1 MDDGI
6 QFDMVFNSDLF
17 DRARMIELLE
27 QIRLVLRQAA
37 ADGEVK
43 LSAIDLASVAHRE
56 RAARRVATVDEAVS
70 ELRAS
75 SGDLAGV
82 GRALRD
88 RRRRGTEWPAGALL
102 ARGCGDPACDGDT
115 PITSPR
121 SLRRRMPRAIV
132 NGVNALAEARGRS
145 ALVGWTA
152 AVAALFAKV
161 EDATQLRVRRSD
173 DRRQEQ
179 DSTQPVELVS
189 VGIKDDPSFG
199 NSSMPSAPSWKALRT
214 YLVPMKAHSELE
226 EQPRRGRIPVI
237 EWLDETVNAL
247 NDETPFR
254 LRFLA
259 VGDELDVE
267 LDWQEGSGTSL
278 RAACLLDQLEHLA
291 EQLVIDGNG
300 KISAADLVPVAHRS
314 KLPDIG
320 QLLNTVPLESVPQML
335 ALAAEAHPLRSA
347 VEHGTRSWSYGKFDE
362 VVRRIAGA
370 LYAAG
375 ARRCDVIAVTG
386 ERSCALVASMAAVLR
401 AGGVLLCLDQNLPAG
416 RRELMLREAKVCA
429 ILVIERPTCPRS
441 PMGPFLPSITKG
453 CRLSQPIRYPPQT
466 FQLATLRPTSS
477 SPLERPV
484 CRRGAGRACRPV
496 ALHRMAAKG
505 VRHWFGRSRCSTH
518 WPVVRRRAARCVHA
532 ARKRG
537 DPRYPRQ

>member
-1 MDDGI
+1 
-6 QFDMVFNSDLF
+6 
-17 DRARMIELLE
+17 
-27 QIRLVLRQAA
+27 
-37 ADGEVK
+37 
-43 LSAIDLASVAHRE
+43 
-56 RAARRVATVDEAVS
+56 
-70 ELRAS
+70 
-75 SGDLAGV
+75 
-82 GRALRD
+82 
-88 RRRRGTEWPAGALL
+88 
-102 ARGCGDPACDGDT
+102 
-115 PITSPR
+115 
-121 SLRRRMPRAIV
+121 MPRAIV

-199 NSSMPSAPSWKALRT
+199 ELIDAVGTQLESAAHVLGADEGS
-214 YLVPMKAHSELE
+214 HSELE

-453 CRLSQPIRYPPQT
+453 CRLAADPVSTSDFPTGDAPAYIFFTSGTTGVPKGCWACMPACR
-466 FQLATLRPTSS
+466 TSS
-477 SPLERPV
+477 HGSERRSTLV
-484 CRRGAGRACRPV
+484 RAIALLNSLACRSTSCCAMCSCRSQAGRPSLSPTV
-496 ALHRMAAKG
+496 AM
-505 VRHWFGRSRCSTH
+505 SS
-518 WPVVRRRAARCVHA
+518 
-532 ARKRG
+532 
-537 DPRYPRQ
+537 

>member
-1 MDDGI
+1 M
-6 QFDMVFNSDLF
+6 
-17 DRARMIELLE
+17 
-27 QIRLVLRQAA
+27 
-37 ADGEVK
+37 
-43 LSAIDLASVAHRE
+43 
-56 RAARRVATVDEAVS
+56 
-70 ELRAS
+70 
-75 SGDLAGV
+75 
-82 GRALRD
+82 
-88 RRRRGTEWPAGALL
+88 
-102 ARGCGDPACDGDT
+102 
-115 PITSPR
+115 
-121 SLRRRMPRAIV
+121 
-132 NGVNALAEARGRS
+132 
-145 ALVGWTA
+145 
-152 AVAALFAKV
+152 
-161 EDATQLRVRRSD
+161 
-173 DRRQEQ
+173 
-179 DSTQPVELVS
+179 
-189 VGIKDDPSFG
+189 
-199 NSSMPSAPSWKALRT
+199 
-214 YLVPMKAHSELE
+214 
-226 EQPRRGRIPVI
+226 
-237 EWLDETVNAL
+237 NAL

-477 SPLERPV
+477 SPLERP
-484 CRRGAGRACRPV
+484 GAE
-496 ALHRMAAKG
+496 G
-505 VRHWFGRSRCSTH
+505 VLGVHAGLSHFIAWQRKAFDIGSGD
-518 WPVVRRRAARCVHA
+518 RAAQLTGLSFDVVLRDVFMPLA
-532 ARKRG
+532 SGATLVIP
-537 DPRYPRQ
+537 DSSDVP

>member
-1 MDDGI
+1 M
-6 QFDMVFNSDLF
+6 
-17 DRARMIELLE
+17 
-27 QIRLVLRQAA
+27 
-37 ADGEVK
+37 
-43 LSAIDLASVAHRE
+43 
-56 RAARRVATVDEAVS
+56 
-70 ELRAS
+70 
-75 SGDLAGV
+75 
-82 GRALRD
+82 
-88 RRRRGTEWPAGALL
+88 
-102 ARGCGDPACDGDT
+102 
-115 PITSPR
+115 
-121 SLRRRMPRAIV
+121 
-132 NGVNALAEARGRS
+132 
-145 ALVGWTA
+145 
-152 AVAALFAKV
+152 
-161 EDATQLRVRRSD
+161 
-173 DRRQEQ
+173 
-179 DSTQPVELVS
+179 
-189 VGIKDDPSFG
+189 GIKDDPSFG
-199 NSSMPSAPSWKALRT
+199 ELIDAVGTQLESAAHVLGADEGS
-214 YLVPMKAHSELE
+214 HSELE

-429 ILVIERPTCPRS
+429 ILVIGDRRARVHRWARS
-441 PMGPFLPSITKG
+441 YRRSRRDAVSRSRSGIHL
-453 CRLSQPIRYPPQT
+453 RLSNW
-466 FQLATLRPTSS
+466 
-477 SPLERPV
+477 
-484 CRRGAGRACRPV
+484 RRSGLHLLHLWNDRCAEGVLGVHAGLSHFIAWQRKAFDI
-496 ALHRMAAKG
+496 G
-505 VRHWFGRSRCSTH
+505 SGD
-518 WPVVRRRAARCVHA
+518 RAAQLTGLSFDVVLRDVHA
-532 ARKRG
+532 ARKRATLVIP
-537 DPRYPRQ
+537 DSSDVLLIA

>member
-1 MDDGI
+1 MDGSCRGAVCEGRGRD
-6 QFDMVFNSDLF
+6 
-17 DRARMIELLE
+17 
-27 QIRLVLRQAA
+27 AA
-37 ADGEVK
+37 
-43 LSAIDLASVAHRE
+43 
-56 RAARRVATVDEAVS
+56 
-70 ELRAS
+70 
-75 SGDLAGV
+75 
-82 GRALRD
+82 
-88 RRRRGTEWPAGALL
+88 
-102 ARGCGDPACDGDT
+102 
-115 PITSPR
+115 PR
-121 SLRRRMPRAIV
+121 SPL
-132 NGVNALAEARGRS
+132 GRS
-145 ALVGWTA
+145 QAGTGFDAAGGTRIGGNQGRPVFRELIDAVG
-152 AVAALFAKV
+152 
-161 EDATQLRVRRSD
+161 TQL
-173 DRRQEQ
+173 E
-179 DSTQPVELVS
+179 
-189 VGIKDDPSFG
+189 
-199 NSSMPSAPSWKALRT
+199 SAAHVLGADEGS
-214 YLVPMKAHSELE
+214 HSELE

-429 ILVIERPTCPRS
+429 ILVIGETDVPAFTD
-441 PMGPFLPSITKG
+441 GPVLPSITKG

>member
-1 MDDGI
+1 
-6 QFDMVFNSDLF
+6 
-17 DRARMIELLE
+17 
-27 QIRLVLRQAA
+27 
-37 ADGEVK
+37 
-43 LSAIDLASVAHRE
+43 
-56 RAARRVATVDEAVS
+56 
-70 ELRAS
+70 
-75 SGDLAGV
+75 
-82 GRALRD
+82 
-88 RRRRGTEWPAGALL
+88 
-102 ARGCGDPACDGDT
+102 
-115 PITSPR
+115 
-121 SLRRRMPRAIV
+121 MPRAIV

-199 NSSMPSAPSWKALRT
+199 ELIDAVGTQLESAAHVLGADEGS
-214 YLVPMKAHSELE
+214 HSELE

-429 ILVIERPTCPRS
+429 ILVIGETDVPAFTDGPVLTVDHEGMPSLAADPVSTSDFPTGDAPAYIFFTS
-441 PMGPFLPSITKG
+441 GTTGVPKG
-453 CRLSQPIRYPPQT
+453 CWACMPACR
-466 FQLATLRPTSS
+466 TSS
-477 SPLERPV
+477 HGSERRSTLV
-484 CRRGAGRACRPV
+484 RAIALLNSLACRSTSCCAMCSCRSQAGRPSLSPTV
-496 ALHRMAAKG
+496 AM
-505 VRHWFGRSRCSTH
+505 SS
-518 WPVVRRRAARCVHA
+518 
-532 ARKRG
+532 
-537 DPRYPRQ
+537 

>member
-1 MDDGI
+1 
-6 QFDMVFNSDLF
+6 
-17 DRARMIELLE
+17 
-27 QIRLVLRQAA
+27 
-37 ADGEVK
+37 
-43 LSAIDLASVAHRE
+43 
-56 RAARRVATVDEAVS
+56 
-70 ELRAS
+70 
-75 SGDLAGV
+75 
-82 GRALRD
+82 
-88 RRRRGTEWPAGALL
+88 
-102 ARGCGDPACDGDT
+102 
-115 PITSPR
+115 
-121 SLRRRMPRAIV
+121 MPRAIV

-199 NSSMPSAPSWKALRT
+199 ELIDAVGTQLESAAHVLGADEGS
-214 YLVPMKAHSELE
+214 HSELE

-416 RRELMLREAKVCA
+416 RRELMLREAKVC
-429 ILVIERPTCPRS
+429 
-441 PMGPFLPSITKG
+441 
-453 CRLSQPIRYPPQT
+453 
-466 FQLATLRPTSS
+466 
-477 SPLERPV
+477 
-484 CRRGAGRACRPV
+484 
-496 ALHRMAAKG
+496 H
-505 VRHWFGRSRCSTH
+505 
-518 WPVVRRRAARCVHA
+518 
-532 ARKRG
+532 
-537 DPRYPRQ
+537 PRY